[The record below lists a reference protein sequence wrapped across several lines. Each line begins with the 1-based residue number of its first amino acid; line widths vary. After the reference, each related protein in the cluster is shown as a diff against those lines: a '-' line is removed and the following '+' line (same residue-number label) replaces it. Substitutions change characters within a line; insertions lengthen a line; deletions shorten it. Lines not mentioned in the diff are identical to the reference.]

1 MPRMFR
7 FKNLAVSVLPSD
19 RAAAVLG
26 RLKLCVFHST
36 ICLGISRCQFHT
48 ICYWPTLVTCWG
60 WNSPCWAYTP
70 QACPGGS
77 IEPCQNPS
85 IRCPGGSIVCPGG
98 SIACPGGSVY
108 DPGKVELDPVVY
120 VQQVAELKAD
130 LRQALAEV
138 EEHEKS
144 LGDVLKPGSLAEA
157 EDVERELKDAL
168 KEIDAAKGQL
178 RRKKSD

>member
-19 RAAAVLG
+19 RAAAIIG
-26 RLKLCVFHST
+26 KLKLCVFHST

-48 ICYWPTLVTCWG
+48 ICYWPSLVTCWG
-60 WNSPCWAYTP
+60 WNSPCWSVTP
-70 QACPGGS
+70 QCPGRT

-85 IRCPGGSIVCPGG
+85 FQCPGGSIVCPGG
-98 SIACPGGSVY
+98 SVGCPGGSVY
-108 DPGKVELDPVVY
+108 DPGRIELDPVAY
-120 VQQVAELKAD
+120 VQQVAELKSD
-130 LRQALAEV
+130 LRTALAQV

-144 LGDVLKPGSLAEA
+144 LSDILKPGSLDEA
-157 EDVERELKDAL
+157 EEIESDLKEAL
-168 KEIDAAKGQL
+168 KELDAAKSQL